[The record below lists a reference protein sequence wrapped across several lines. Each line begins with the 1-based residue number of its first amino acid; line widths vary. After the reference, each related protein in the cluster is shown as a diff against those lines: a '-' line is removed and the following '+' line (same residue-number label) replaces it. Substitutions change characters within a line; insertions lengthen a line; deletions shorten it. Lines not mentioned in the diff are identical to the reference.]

1 MEQRASTSGIPFAR
15 MREESVYFVD
25 KSMLIADLLSM
36 DGSGVY
42 LFTRPRRFGKT
53 TNLTMLD
60 AFFNLEYKGNTWFDG
75 LEISNHP
82 EFDSYRN
89 AFPVINLNLKE
100 TKVDSY
106 SEYVKRIRSALSML
120 FDGFSYVLSGT
131 VTEIERF
138 RFKSTVDMTTDE
150 ALLCDCIPLLCR
162 LLERYHGVK
171 PIILIDEYDRA
182 VSDAFGSES
191 HRPMMDLL
199 GKIMGAALKNN
210 DSLQMAYV
218 TGIMQIAKESI
229 FSDLNNIRVN
239 NIFSIKSDE
248 RFGFTENEVK
258 MILAD
263 YGHPEKFEEAKAWYD
278 GYRFGDAEVYNPF
291 SIMSYVQSE
300 FEPASYW
307 VNSGGNWIIKSM
319 LDGIDDES
327 YADVLALASG
337 QSVQMSLD
345 PAIVYARL
353 EYTDEALFSLMA
365 MAGYINAVP
374 IGDGRYD
381 VSIPNKEV
389 YEFLKKV
396 MVGMKRSDARLF
408 KQFSRA
414 VSDRNAEKMEK
425 ALQEILVGGSY
436 LNLVDEN
443 SYILVVMTLL
453 RGLISDYDVR
463 TEVEQGNGRTDLFLR
478 PLSSNKVP
486 MILEFKKVDS
496 EKELVPA
503 TEDAIRQIREKRYA
517 LGMPSDT
524 VLIGMAFWGKIP
536 KVLIGT
542 TMTHNGTSRCSPL
555 VTSKHSE
562 ADWDESSTKTS
573 Y

>member
-1 MEQRASTSGIPFAR
+1 MKQRASTSGISFAQ
-15 MREESVYFVD
+15 MQEENVYFVD

-36 DGSGVY
+36 DGRGVY
-42 LFTRPRRFGKT
+42 LYTRPRRFGKT

-60 AFFNLEYKGNTWFDG
+60 AFFNLEYKGNAWFDG
-75 LEISNHP
+75 LEISKHP

-89 AFPVINLNLKE
+89 AFPVIMINLKKMKSD
-100 TKVDSY
+100 TFSSFVNHM
-106 SEYVKRIRSALSML
+106 RSVLNNTFDRFRYLMKSDFVYDDEKDL
-120 FDGFSYVLSGT
+120 FDRVLRRS
-131 VTEIERF
+131 IEEDF
-138 RFKSTVDMTTDE
+138 IIECVPT
-150 ALLCDCIPLLCR
+150 LCR
-162 LLERYHGVK
+162 MLERHHGVK

-191 HRPMMDLL
+191 HRPMMNLL
-199 GKIMGAALKNN
+199 GGFMCEALKNN
-210 DSLQMAYV
+210 ESLQMAYV

-239 NIFSIKSDE
+239 NIFSTESDE
-248 RFGFTENEVK
+248 RFGFTEAEVK
-258 MILAD
+258 KILAD

-345 PAIVYARL
+345 PAIVYAKL

-414 VSDRNAEKMEK
+414 VGDRNAEKMEK

-496 EKELVPA
+496 EKDLVPA
-503 TEDAIRQIREKRYA
+503 TEDAIRQIRERRYA

-536 KVLIGT
+536 KVLIG
-542 TMTHNGTSRCSPL
+542 NANR
-555 VTSKHSE
+555 
-562 ADWDESSTKTS
+562 
-573 Y
+573 

>member
-1 MEQRASTSGIPFAR
+1 MKQQIDTGGLTFSR
-15 MREESVYFVD
+15 MREENVYFVD
-25 KSMLIADLLSM
+25 KSMLIADILSTN
-36 DGSGVY
+36 GSGVY

-60 AFFNLEYKGNTWFDG
+60 AFFNLQYKGNTWFDG

-82 EFDSYRN
+82 EFDRYRN
-89 AFPVINLNLKE
+89 AFPVININLKK
-100 TKVDSY
+100 TKADTFSSFVNHM
-106 SEYVKRIRSALSML
+106 RSVLNNTFDRFRYLLKSDLVYDDEKDL
-120 FDGFSYVLSGT
+120 FDRVLKRS
-131 VTEIERF
+131 IEEDF
-138 RFKSTVDMTTDE
+138 IIECVPT
-150 ALLCDCIPLLCR
+150 LCR
-162 LLERYHGVK
+162 MLERHHGVK

-182 VSDAFGSES
+182 VSDSFGSES
-191 HRPMMDLL
+191 HRPMMNLL
-199 GKIMGAALKNN
+199 GGFMCEALKNN
-210 DSLQMAYV
+210 ESLQMAYV

-239 NIFSIKSDE
+239 NIFSTESDE
-248 RFGFTENEVK
+248 RFGFTEAEVK
-258 MILAD
+258 KILSD
-263 YGHPEKFEEAKAWYD
+263 FGHPDKFEEAKSWYD

-300 FEPASYW
+300 FEPSSYW

-345 PAIVYARL
+345 PAIVYAKL

-414 VSDRNAEKMEK
+414 VGDRNAEKMEK

-478 PLSSNKVP
+478 PLSSNKDP

-496 EKELVPA
+496 EKDLVPA
-503 TEDAIRQIREKRYA
+503 TEEAIRQIRDKRYA

-524 VLIGMAFWGKIP
+524 VLIGMAFWGKVP
-536 KVLIGT
+536 KVLV
-542 TMTHNGTSRCSPL
+542 GTSDN
-555 VTSKHSE
+555 E
-562 ADWDESSTKTS
+562 
-573 Y
+573 

>member
-1 MEQRASTSGIPFAR
+1 MRQQIDTGGLSFMEIRR
-15 MREESVYFVD
+15 KDKYYVD
-25 KSMLIADLLSM
+25 KSMLIGDILSSN
-36 DGSGVY
+36 DSGVY

-60 AFFNLEYKGNTWFDG
+60 AFFNLDYKGNTWFDG

-82 EFDSYRN
+82 EFNRYMN
-89 AFPVINLNLKE
+89 AFPVIYLNLKE
-100 TKVDSY
+100 TKAECFD
-106 SEYVKRIRSALSML
+106 EYVYRIRVLL
-120 FDGFSYVLSGT
+120 YNVFSK
-131 VTEIERF
+131 F
-138 RFKSTVDMTTDE
+138 RYLLESELLAEDE
-150 ALLCDCIPLLCR
+150 KRAFSEVINKTSDRYGLRDCIPLLCR

-191 HRPMMDLL
+191 HRPMMNLL

-210 DSLQMAYV
+210 ESLQMAYV

-239 NIFSIKSDE
+239 NIFSTESDE
-248 RFGFTENEVK
+248 RFGFTEAEVK
-258 MILAD
+258 KILAD

-345 PAIVYARL
+345 PAIVYAKL

-414 VSDRNAEKMEK
+414 VGDRNAEKMEK

-496 EKELVPA
+496 EKDLVPA
-503 TEDAIRQIREKRYA
+503 TEEAIRQIRDKRYA

-524 VLIGMAFWGKIP
+524 VLIGMAFWGKVP
-536 KVLIGT
+536 KVLIE
-542 TMTHNGTSRCSPL
+542 H
-555 VTSKHSE
+555 
-562 ADWDESSTKTS
+562 A
-573 Y
+573 

>member
-1 MEQRASTSGIPFAR
+1 MKQRASTSGLSFIE
-15 MREESVYFVD
+15 MMEENVYFVD

-36 DGSGVY
+36 DGRGVY

-82 EFDSYRN
+82 EFDRYRN
-89 AFPVINLNLKE
+89 AFPVINLNLKNTKAE
-100 TKVDSY
+100 TF
-106 SEYVKRIRSALSML
+106 E
-120 FDGFSYVLSGT
+120 SYVADLKDALNMTFDKFRYLMKSDLVYDDEKETFDKVIWGT
-131 VTEIERF
+131 IPAENISR
-138 RFKSTVDMTTDE
+138 
-150 ALLCDCIPLLCR
+150 CIPLLCR
-162 LLERYHGVK
+162 MLERHHGVK

-182 VSDAFGSES
+182 VSDSFGSES

-248 RFGFTENEVK
+248 RFGFTEAEVK
-258 MILAD
+258 KILAD
-263 YGHPEKFEEAKAWYD
+263 FGHPEKFEEAKAWYD
-278 GYRFGDAEVYNPF
+278 GYRFGDAEVYNPY

-300 FEPASYW
+300 FEPSSYW

-414 VSDRNAEKMEK
+414 VGDRNAEKMEK

-436 LNLVDEN
+436 LNLIDEN

-478 PLSSNKVP
+478 PRSSNKVP

-503 TEDAIRQIREKRYA
+503 TEEAIRQIRERRYA

-524 VLIGMAFWGKIP
+524 VLIGMAFWGKVP
-536 KVLIGT
+536 KVLIG
-542 TMTHNGTSRCSPL
+542 NANR
-555 VTSKHSE
+555 
-562 ADWDESSTKTS
+562 
-573 Y
+573 

>member
-1 MEQRASTSGIPFAR
+1 MRQQIDTGGLSFMEIRR
-15 MREESVYFVD
+15 KDKYYVD
-25 KSMLIADLLSM
+25 KSMLIGDILSSN
-36 DGSGVY
+36 DSGVY

-60 AFFNLEYKGNTWFDG
+60 AFFNLDYKGNTWFDG

-82 EFDSYRN
+82 EFNRYMN
-89 AFPVINLNLKE
+89 AFPVIYLNLKE
-100 TKVDSY
+100 TKAECFD
-106 SEYVKRIRSALSML
+106 EYVYRIRVLL
-120 FDGFSYVLSGT
+120 YNVFSK
-131 VTEIERF
+131 F
-138 RFKSTVDMTTDE
+138 RYLLESELLAEDE
-150 ALLCDCIPLLCR
+150 KRAFSEVINKTSDRYGLRDYIPLLCR
-162 LLERYHGVK
+162 LLERYHSVK

-191 HRPMMDLL
+191 HRPMMNLL
-199 GKIMGAALKNN
+199 GEIMGAALKNN
-210 DSLQMAYV
+210 ESLQMAYV

-239 NIFSIKSDE
+239 NIFSTESDE
-248 RFGFTENEVK
+248 RFGFTEAEVK
-258 MILAD
+258 KILAD
-263 YGHPEKFEEAKAWYD
+263 FGHPEKFEEAKAWYD

-374 IGDGRYD
+374 IGDGKYD

-414 VSDRNAEKMEK
+414 VGDRNAEKMEK

-496 EKELVPA
+496 EKDLVPA
-503 TEDAIRQIREKRYA
+503 TEEAIRQIRDKRYA

-524 VLIGMAFWGKIP
+524 VLIGMAFWGKVP
-536 KVLIGT
+536 KVLIE
-542 TMTHNGTSRCSPL
+542 H
-555 VTSKHSE
+555 
-562 ADWDESSTKTS
+562 A
-573 Y
+573 

>member
-1 MEQRASTSGIPFAR
+1 MKQRASTSGISFAQ
-15 MREESVYFVD
+15 MQEENVYFVD

-36 DGSGVY
+36 DGRGVY
-42 LFTRPRRFGKT
+42 LYTRPRRFGKT

-60 AFFNLEYKGNTWFDG
+60 AFFNLEYKGNAWFDG
-75 LEISNHP
+75 LEISKHP

-89 AFPVINLNLKE
+89 AFPVIMINLKKMKSD
-100 TKVDSY
+100 TFSSFVNHM
-106 SEYVKRIRSALSML
+106 RSVLNNAFDRFRYLMKSDFVYDDEKDL
-120 FDGFSYVLSGT
+120 FDRVLRRS
-131 VTEIERF
+131 IEEDF
-138 RFKSTVDMTTDE
+138 IIECVPT
-150 ALLCDCIPLLCR
+150 LCR
-162 LLERYHGVK
+162 MLERHHGVK

-182 VSDAFGSES
+182 VSDSFGSES
-191 HRPMMDLL
+191 HRPMMNLL
-199 GKIMGAALKNN
+199 GGFMCEALKNN
-210 DSLQMAYV
+210 ESLQMAYV
-218 TGIMQIAKESI
+218 TGIMQITKESI

-239 NIFSIKSDE
+239 NIFSTESDE
-248 RFGFTENEVK
+248 RFGFTEAEVK
-258 MILAD
+258 KILSD
-263 YGHPEKFEEAKAWYD
+263 FGHPDKFEEAKSWYD

-414 VSDRNAEKMEK
+414 VGDRNAEKMEK

-436 LNLVDEN
+436 LNLIDEN

-503 TEDAIRQIREKRYA
+503 TEDAIRQIRERRYA

-524 VLIGMAFWGKIP
+524 VLIGMAFWGKVP
-536 KVLIGT
+536 KVLIEI
-542 TMTHNGTSRCSPL
+542 RC
-555 VTSKHSE
+555 
-562 ADWDESSTKTS
+562 
-573 Y
+573 

>member
-1 MEQRASTSGIPFAR
+1 MKQRINTGGLTFSR
-15 MREESVYFVD
+15 MREENVYFVD

-36 DGSGVY
+36 DESGVY

-60 AFFNLEYKGNTWFDG
+60 AFFNIEFKGNTWFDD

-82 EFDSYRN
+82 EFDRYRN
-89 AFPVINLNLKE
+89 AFPVINLDLKE
-100 TKVDSY
+100 TKADTF
-106 SEYVKRIRSALSML
+106 E
-120 FDGFSYVLSGT
+120 SYVAGLKDALKAT
-131 VTEIERF
+131 FDRF
-138 RFKSTVDMTTDE
+138 LYLMESDLVYDDE
-150 ALLCDCIPLLCR
+150 KETIDSVIRKTIPEYYISDCIPLLCR
-162 LLERYHGVK
+162 MLERHHGVK

-182 VSDAFGSES
+182 VSDSFGSES
-191 HRPMMDLL
+191 HRPMMNLL

-291 SIMSYVQSE
+291 SIMSYVQSRFKPE
-300 FEPASYW
+300 SFWA
-307 VNSGGNWIIKSM
+307 NSGGDWIVKTLLKS
-319 LDGIDDES
+319 IDDQNYSRILDLTTGGSMEVELRPAVTYS
-327 YADVLALASG
+327 RIERADT
-337 QSVQMSLD
+337 SL
-345 PAIVYARL
+345 Y
-353 EYTDEALFSLMA
+353 SLMA
-365 MAGYINAVP
+365 MSGYLKAVP
-374 IGDGRYD
+374 KENDWYE
-381 VSIPNKEV
+381 VSIPNREV
-389 YEFLKKV
+389 LDKV
-396 MVGMKRSDARLF
+396 RIAISDVIACNDTTFKNLVDAVRS
-408 KQFSRA
+408 
-414 VSDRNAEKMEK
+414 RNADGMEK
-425 ALQEILVGGSY
+425 AIQNILIGGSY

-453 RGLISDYDVR
+453 RGLMPDYDVK

-496 EKELVPA
+496 EKDLVPA
-503 TEDAIRQIREKRYA
+503 TEDAIRQIREKRYT
-517 LGMPSDT
+517 LGMPTDT
-524 VLIGMAFWGKIP
+524 VLIGMAFWGKVP
-536 KVLIGT
+536 KVLIE
-542 TMTHNGTSRCSPL
+542 R
-555 VTSKHSE
+555 
-562 ADWDESSTKTS
+562 A
-573 Y
+573 

>member
-1 MEQRASTSGIPFAR
+1 MQQIDTSGLSFMEIR
-15 MREESVYFVD
+15 KENVYFVD

-36 DGSGVY
+36 NGRGVY

-60 AFFNLEYKGNTWFDG
+60 AFFNIEYKGNTWFDG

-89 AFPVINLNLKE
+89 AFPVINLNLKN
-100 TKVDSY
+100 TKSDDF
-106 SEYVKRIRSALSML
+106 E
-120 FDGFSYVLSGT
+120 SYVADLKDALNMT
-131 VTEIERF
+131 FDRF
-138 RFKSTVDMTTDE
+138 RYLMKSDLVYDDE
-150 ALLCDCIPLLCR
+150 KETFDKVIWGTIPTENISRCIPLLCR
-162 LLERYHGVK
+162 MLERHHGVK

-248 RFGFTENEVK
+248 RFGFTEAEVK
-258 MILAD
+258 KILAD

-414 VSDRNAEKMEK
+414 VGDRNAEKMEK

-436 LNLVDEN
+436 LNLIDEN

-453 RGLISDYDVR
+453 RGLTSDYDVR

-496 EKELVPA
+496 EKDLVPA
-503 TEDAIRQIREKRYA
+503 TEEAIRQIRDKRYA

-524 VLIGMAFWGKIP
+524 VLIGMAFWGKVP
-536 KVLIGT
+536 KVLV
-542 TMTHNGTSRCSPL
+542 GTSDN
-555 VTSKHSE
+555 E
-562 ADWDESSTKTS
+562 
-573 Y
+573 

>member
-1 MEQRASTSGIPFAR
+1 MRQQIDTGGLSFMEIRR
-15 MREESVYFVD
+15 KDKYYVD
-25 KSMLIADLLSM
+25 KSMLIGDILSSN
-36 DGSGVY
+36 DSGVY

-60 AFFNLEYKGNTWFDG
+60 AFFNLDYKGNTWFDG

-82 EFDSYRN
+82 EFNRYMN
-89 AFPVINLNLKE
+89 AFPVIYLNLKE
-100 TKVDSY
+100 TKAECFD
-106 SEYVKRIRSALSML
+106 EYVYRIRVLL
-120 FDGFSYVLSGT
+120 YNVFSK
-131 VTEIERF
+131 F
-138 RFKSTVDMTTDE
+138 RYLLESELLAEDE
-150 ALLCDCIPLLCR
+150 KRAFSEVINKTSDRYGLRDCIPLLCR

-191 HRPMMDLL
+191 HRPMMNLL
-199 GKIMGAALKNN
+199 GEIMGAALKNN
-210 DSLQMAYV
+210 ESLQMAYV

-239 NIFSIKSDE
+239 NIFSTESDE
-248 RFGFTENEVK
+248 RFGFTEAEVK
-258 MILAD
+258 KILAD

-345 PAIVYARL
+345 PAIVYAKL

-414 VSDRNAEKMEK
+414 VGDRNAEKMEK

-496 EKELVPA
+496 EKDLVPA
-503 TEDAIRQIREKRYA
+503 TEEAIRQIRDKRYA

-524 VLIGMAFWGKIP
+524 VLIGMAFWGKVP
-536 KVLIGT
+536 KVLIE
-542 TMTHNGTSRCSPL
+542 H
-555 VTSKHSE
+555 
-562 ADWDESSTKTS
+562 A
-573 Y
+573 

>member
-1 MEQRASTSGIPFAR
+1 MRQQIDTGGLSFMEIRR
-15 MREESVYFVD
+15 KDKYYVD
-25 KSMLIADLLSM
+25 KSMLIGDILSSN
-36 DGSGVY
+36 DSGVY

-60 AFFNLEYKGNTWFDG
+60 AFFNIEYKGNTWFDG

-82 EFDSYRN
+82 EFNSYRN
-89 AFPVINLNLKE
+89 AFPVIMINLKK
-100 TKVDSY
+100 TKADTFSSFVNHM
-106 SEYVKRIRSALSML
+106 RSVLNNAFDRFRYLMKSDLVYDDEKDL
-120 FDGFSYVLSGT
+120 FDRVLKRS
-131 VTEIERF
+131 IEEDF
-138 RFKSTVDMTTDE
+138 IIECVPT
-150 ALLCDCIPLLCR
+150 LCR
-162 LLERYHGVK
+162 MLERHHGVK

-182 VSDAFGSES
+182 VSDSFGSES
-191 HRPMMDLL
+191 HRPMMNLL
-199 GKIMGAALKNN
+199 GGFMCEALKNN

-291 SIMSYVQSE
+291 SIMSYVQSRFKPE
-300 FEPASYW
+300 SFWA
-307 VNSGGNWIIKSM
+307 NSGGDWIVKTLLKS
-319 LDGIDDES
+319 IDDQNYSRILDLTTGGSMEVELRPAVTYS
-327 YADVLALASG
+327 RIGHADS
-337 QSVQMSLD
+337 SL
-345 PAIVYARL
+345 Y
-353 EYTDEALFSLMA
+353 SLMA
-365 MAGYINAVP
+365 MSGYLKAVP
-374 IGDGRYD
+374 KENDWYE
-381 VSIPNKEV
+381 VSIPNREV
-389 YEFLKKV
+389 LDKV
-396 MVGMKRSDARLF
+396 RIAISDVIACNDTTFKNLVDAVRS
-408 KQFSRA
+408 
-414 VSDRNAEKMEK
+414 RNADGMEK
-425 ALQEILVGGSY
+425 AIQSILIGGSY

-453 RGLISDYDVR
+453 RGLMPDYDVK

-496 EKELVPA
+496 EKDLVPA
-503 TEDAIRQIREKRYA
+503 TEDAIRQIREKRYT

-536 KVLIGT
+536 KVLIG
-542 TMTHNGTSRCSPL
+542 SQP
-555 VTSKHSE
+555 
-562 ADWDESSTKTS
+562 D
-573 Y
+573 

>member
-1 MEQRASTSGIPFAR
+1 MKQRASTSGISFAQ
-15 MREESVYFVD
+15 MQEENVYFVD

-36 DGSGVY
+36 DGRGVY
-42 LFTRPRRFGKT
+42 LYTRPRRFGKT

-60 AFFNLEYKGNTWFDG
+60 AFFNLEYKGNAWFDG
-75 LEISNHP
+75 LEISKHP

-89 AFPVINLNLKE
+89 AFPVIMINLKKMKSD
-100 TKVDSY
+100 TFSSFVNHM
-106 SEYVKRIRSALSML
+106 RSVLNNTFDRFRYLMKSDFVYDDEKDL
-120 FDGFSYVLSGT
+120 FDRVLRRS
-131 VTEIERF
+131 IEEDF
-138 RFKSTVDMTTDE
+138 IIECVPT
-150 ALLCDCIPLLCR
+150 LCR
-162 LLERYHGVK
+162 MLERHHGVK

-191 HRPMMDLL
+191 HRPMMNLL
-199 GKIMGAALKNN
+199 GGFMCEALKNN
-210 DSLQMAYV
+210 ESLQMAYV

-239 NIFSIKSDE
+239 NIFSTESDE
-248 RFGFTENEVK
+248 RFGFTEAEVK
-258 MILAD
+258 KILSD
-263 YGHPEKFEEAKAWYD
+263 FGHPDKFEEAKSWYD

-414 VSDRNAEKMEK
+414 VGDRNAEKMEK

-436 LNLVDEN
+436 LNLIDEN

-478 PLSSNKVP
+478 PFSSNKVP

-503 TEDAIRQIREKRYA
+503 TEEAIRQIRERRYT

-524 VLIGMAFWGKIP
+524 VLIGMAFWGKVP
-536 KVLIGT
+536 KVLIET
-542 TMTHNGTSRCSPL
+542 RC
-555 VTSKHSE
+555 
-562 ADWDESSTKTS
+562 
-573 Y
+573 